1 MKKILKNFII
11 FFVVLH
17 CIFVL
22 PAYADSTFFELR
34 NSNAALAAM
43 NDSTRASD
51 EYIWYYK
58 ETNGKLYKRLY
69 NKSSQEWET
78 DWIFIKNL

>member
-11 FFVVLH
+11 IFVVLH
-17 CIFVL
+17 CMFVL

-43 NDSTRASD
+43 NDSTSASD

-78 DWIFIKNL
+78 DWIFVKNL